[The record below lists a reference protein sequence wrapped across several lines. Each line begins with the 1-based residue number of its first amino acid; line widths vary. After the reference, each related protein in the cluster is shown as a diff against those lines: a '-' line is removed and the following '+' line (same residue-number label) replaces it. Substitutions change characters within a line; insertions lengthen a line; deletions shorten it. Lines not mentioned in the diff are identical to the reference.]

1 VRSNPTTAAPERT
14 RRPRWGL
21 CALALLLPCL
31 PLSCF
36 HAFNHGPEPA
46 IRVVTDSAPLT
57 SDTSPPMSA
66 GRDLDGDG
74 LDDALE
80 AEIARRHAPRWRF
93 TGRDPEGPALP
104 QNRDER
110 YFPMS
115 VARFLACLESGLYDL
130 DGGRVV
136 AAAPGTFDD
145 EAVAGFPSYL
155 AGDPPGRAPLYTHVY
170 PGAEGEAFCE
180 YWAFYGYDHAGATVL
195 GVDVPYGG
203 HRGDWEHVAFRVSL
217 DPPRLL
223 EGFYY
228 GHARCL
234 VVKGEDLERV
244 AGEHPLV
251 YVSQGKHASY
261 PAACVIQS
269 VPFVPQA
276 VIGHHDVANGR
287 GRTWDGWEGPL
298 IDLGERDR
306 PRGDAKRWLGF
317 EGRWGPDGFEIGGL
331 DLGVSPTGPAAKSS
345 WGNNTAGD
353 PWRAALEAR
362 GRLLGEHESRR

>member
-1 VRSNPTTAAPERT
+1 MPENPDTPKT
-14 RRPRWGL
+14 RRSRKGL
-21 CALALLLPCL
+21 CALVLLVPCL

-36 HAFNHGPEPA
+36 HAFNRGPEPET
-46 IRVVTDSAPLT
+46 RVVSEPAPLT
-57 SDTSPPMSA
+57 SDAWPLMSA
-66 GRDLDGDG
+66 RQDRDHDG

-80 AEIARRHAPRWRF
+80 AQVALRHAPRWRF
-93 TGRDPEGPALP
+93 TRRDPAGPAVP
-104 QNRDER
+104 QNQDER

-115 VARFLACLESGLYDL
+115 VARFLACLEAGRYDL
-130 DGGRVV
+130 EGGRVV
-136 AAAPGTFDD
+136 AASAPGTMGD
-145 EAVAGFPSYL
+145 EAVAGFPSCL

-170 PGAEGEAFCE
+170 PGAEGEVFCE

-217 DPPRLL
+217 DPPRVL
-223 EGFYY
+223 EGYYY

-234 VVKGEDLERV
+234 VVSREDMERV
-244 AGEHPLV
+244 EGEHPVV

-287 GRTWDGWEGPL
+287 GETWDGWRSPL
-298 IDLGERDR
+298 LDLGEREH
-306 PRGDAKRWLGF
+306 PRGDAERWLGF
-317 EGRWGPDGFEIGGL
+317 MGRWGPDGFEVGGL

-345 WGNNTAGD
+345 WGNNGAGD
-353 PWRAALEAR
+353 PWREALKAR
-362 GRLLGEHESRR
+362 GRLLGE